1 MLVSVFLAF
10 GSIPVP
16 LMNCN
21 VLEKISI
28 ALTNIHSFDSISTTL
43 TNLNEKER
51 IEQQELDI
59 KCLQLLRAILHNE
72 IVKLPEDF
80 EGDVKACKK

>member
-1 MLVSVFLAF
+1 MWT
-10 GSIPVP
+10 VP
-16 LMNCN
+16 YYHVVAHYCFR
-21 VLEKISI
+21 ISI
-28 ALTNIHSFDSISTTL
+28 TL

-59 KCLQLLRAILHNE
+59 KCLQLLRAMLHNE

-80 EGDVKACKK
+80 ESDVKACKK

>member
-1 MLVSVFLAF
+1 M
-10 GSIPVP
+10 
-16 LMNCN
+16 
-21 VLEKISI
+21 ISCI
-28 ALTNIHSFDSISTTL
+28 SCIFDSISITL

-59 KCLQLLRAILHNE
+59 KCLQLLRALLHNE

-80 EGDVKACKK
+80 ESDVKACKKYDYIVLINL

>member
-1 MLVSVFLAF
+1 MAIINF
-10 GSIPVP
+10 PVDFH
-16 LMNCN
+16 LD
-21 VLEKISI
+21 LQ
-28 ALTNIHSFDSISTTL
+28 LFYSISTTL

-72 IVKLPEDF
+72 IVKLPDDF
-80 EGDVKACKK
+80 EEDVKACKK